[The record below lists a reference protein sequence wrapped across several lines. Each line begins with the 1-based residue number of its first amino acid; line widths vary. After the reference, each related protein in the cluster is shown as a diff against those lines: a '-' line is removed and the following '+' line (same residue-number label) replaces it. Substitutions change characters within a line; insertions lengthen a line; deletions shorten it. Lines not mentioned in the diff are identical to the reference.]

1 MSTLTSQQINAFYEQ
16 YKTVSLTFSKEAI
29 TVTGLVAKQ
38 IYLKCMGD
46 FWPCVLYSSS
56 FETAKIVANIKAG
69 LVEKLQAA
77 KNTASIRFC
86 FKLSGNSDAMFFFVN
101 VKSIGFTPYGSS
113 SDVAIFTFQYTQRP
127 PDDLIEI
134 LGRFLSVNDNFS
146 RRRSE
151 RLALTPELMRK
162 LQINTRET
170 VILIQGVSR
179 NCILRDISLF
189 GAKVIMMGTGKESE
203 NVVLRVNFANPT
215 ESFMLKGRFVRSEMV
230 EGRKDLCAL
239 GIAFDEEEIPLSYK
253 LRINDYLN
261 LMRQDRTERV
271 PNRVEA

>member
-16 YKTVSLTFSKEAI
+16 YKTVSLTFSQETIKA
-29 TVTGLVAKQ
+29 TGLVAKQ

-56 FETAKIVANIKAG
+56 FETAKVVANIKAG

-77 KNTASIRFC
+77 KNSASIRFC
-86 FKLSGNSDAMFFFVN
+86 FKLSGNNDAIFFFVN
-101 VKSIGFTPYGSS
+101 VKSIGFIPYGNS
-113 SDVAIFTFQYTQRP
+113 SDVAIFTFQYIQRP

-151 RLALTPELMRK
+151 RLTLTPEIMRK

-170 VILIQGVSR
+170 VVSIQGAPR
-179 NCILRDISLF
+179 KCILSDISLF
-189 GAKVIMMGTGKESE
+189 GAKIVMMGTAKESE
-203 NVVLRVNFANPT
+203 NMVLRVNFANPP
-215 ESFMLKGRFVRSEMV
+215 ESFMLKGRFIRSEIV

-239 GIAFDEEEIPLSYK
+239 GVAFDEEDIPLNYK

-261 LMRQDRTERV
+261 LTRQERPERV
-271 PNRVEA
+271 SNRVEA